1 MTEYHMVEFRNI
13 IVFIFIPGIKE
24 AEFTRGLSLN
34 HSQIPIA
41 EVRDFIPA
49 SSIASMRTCMLD
61 RRTRVVS
68 HISQAENARS
78 TYRTRSVRSRSHTRL
93 AESNGRN
100 IEVNTIKQ

>member
-1 MTEYHMVEFRNI
+1 MTEYYMLEFRNI
-13 IVFIFIPGIKE
+13 NAFIFTRGIKE
-24 AEFTRGLSLN
+24 AEFTRGLSLD
-34 HSQIPIA
+34 HSQLPIA

-49 SSIASMRTCMLD
+49 SCITSMKTSV
-61 RRTRVVS
+61 RRSRVVS

-93 AESNGRN
+93 AESKGRN